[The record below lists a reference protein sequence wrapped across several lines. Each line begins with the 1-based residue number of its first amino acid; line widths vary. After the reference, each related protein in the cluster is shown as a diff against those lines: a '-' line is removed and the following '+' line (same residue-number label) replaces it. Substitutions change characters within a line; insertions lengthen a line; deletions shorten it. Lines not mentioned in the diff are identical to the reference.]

1 MAESTLQQARS
12 AYSEAVQARHETERV
27 RLRIEALETA
37 EQTILST
44 VHRLRLAL
52 EVEAAEAE
60 RWEGKGFS
68 QILLAL
74 IGRLDDRRADERA
87 EAEKAAVELAS
98 AEQRRAETAQQLT
111 EQRARRGEIRALAGQ
126 VDERLAAVR
135 AALGA
140 ADPTA
145 VDRLVALEQQTA
157 EVERLLTELT
167 ESRQAAGRA
176 LASIAAATASFE
188 SAGNWGV
195 WDMVGG
201 GMISSMVKKERV
213 REGLSGIDR
222 VQSDLRRLEQ
232 ELDDVRHA
240 VPTSVPE
247 GLEIGSGAWTWDVW
261 FDNIFSDLNMQSR
274 IREMEG
280 NLTHLAGKVRRIA
293 NEIDD
298 RIDATRSDA
307 TRLRSEVSA
316 LLLG

>member
-111 EQRARRGEIRALAGQ
+111 EQRARRGEI
-126 VDERLAAVR
+126 R

-298 RIDATRSDA
+298 RIEATRSDA
-307 TRLRSEVSA
+307 SRLRTEVSA